1 MRLFVAVRLGRAFE
15 SALMRIQNGMR
26 TAGIRG
32 NYSKPENL
40 HITLAFIGEYG
51 DPKKALEAVKSV
63 KFEPFDIKLSH
74 LGSFPGIFWAGIDEC
89 DRLDK
94 CAEDVREA
102 LSERGIPY
110 DRKKFS
116 PHITLIRQPNAD
128 RIPRMTV
135 PEATQRVTKISL
147 MRSDRGP
154 NGMIYTEVI

>member
-51 DPKKALEAVKSV
+51 DPQKALDAVKSV
-63 KFEPFDIKLSH
+63 KFEPFDIKLSR
-74 LGSFPGIFWAGIDEC
+74 LGSFPGIFWAGIDGC
-89 DRLDK
+89 DRLNK
-94 CAEDVREA
+94 CADDVRAA
-102 LSERGIPY
+102 LSERGIQY

-116 PHITLIRQPNAD
+116 PHITLIRQPDKAAYPKIAVPD
-128 RIPRMTV
+128 TKMTV
-135 PEATQRVTKISL
+135 GRISL

-154 NGMIYTEVI
+154 NGMVYTEIV